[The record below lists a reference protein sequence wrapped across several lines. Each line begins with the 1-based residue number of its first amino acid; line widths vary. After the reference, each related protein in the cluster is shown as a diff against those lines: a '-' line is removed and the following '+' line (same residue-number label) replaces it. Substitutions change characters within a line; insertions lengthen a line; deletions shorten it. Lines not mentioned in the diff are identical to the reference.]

1 MSIESLVHLR
11 RPTAGEPEGLLVL
24 VHGRGS
30 DEQDLFPMLDEID
43 PERRLLGLTPRGP
56 LSFPPGGAHWYAVW
70 RIGYPDPESFRRGYG
85 ALTGWLDAVWAETGI
100 PPEKTVLGGFSQGS
114 VMTYALG
121 LGPGRPRPAAMLN
134 LSGFVPQVDGLW
146 EADLSGPLPRI
157 ALGHGIY
164 DDVISVEFA
173 RRDRAALEAAGAP
186 LLYRE
191 SPLPHAV
198 DPGFLA
204 EAAPW
209 LLETVLG

>member
-1 MSIESLVHLR
+1 MSVDSLVHLR

-24 VHGRGS
+24 LHGRGTS
-30 DEQDLFPMLDEID
+30 ERDLFPLLDEID

-56 LSFPPGGAHWYAVW
+56 LSFPPGGAHWYRVL
-70 RIGYPDPESFRRGYG
+70 RVGYPDPESFRAGFE
-85 ALTGWLDAVWAETGI
+85 ALAGWIDAVWAETGI
-100 PPEKTVLGGFSQGS
+100 PPERTIVGGFSQGS

-121 LGPGRPRPAAMLN
+121 LGAGRPRPAALLA
-134 LSGFVPQVDGLW
+134 LSGFIPEVDGVW
-146 EADLSGPLPRI
+146 EADLEGALPRV
-157 ALGHGIY
+157 ALGHGTD

-191 SPLPHAV
+191 SPLPHTV